1 MDERYEHYE
10 GLLETTRQIRLALM
24 TVPADSHDAKQLR
37 TELCD
42 VLLARADM
50 IIETATLGL
59 PPLVEDDAEPL
70 WREAAELV
78 EELLPEA
85 PEGSGR
91 RHRLCWLAAQG
102 LRIEALLFER
112 ALPLDDLIRWLEAAL
127 APPMPPPDMW
137 WDPDVDRE
145 TRGRLGL
152 LYSQRFSVGDAA
164 DDRGRIVELLG
175 PLADVGAGAGVADA
189 DADAEAEAE
198 ADPADRDEEL
208 LALVWTALASALA
221 STARD
226 PETGEVLPPL
236 DEVRAAYLWQKAA
249 ELDVDPELKWEML
262 AEQGR
267 LRWKL
272 LDWSRPDASEE
283 LHAVLALL
291 RPLIDEADA
300 NADIDAGAEVLE
312 LCTVLVR
319 DLLHHDPSPEHRM
332 LVVEWYRLT
341 VNHPGWTAEEL
352 RGYREDL
359 ALALVEIV
367 IEEEW
372 PETDPRR
379 LALLRE
385 ALTYVDAVHAE
396 LVATLPDGD
405 EMDHVKPFLFDVLA
419 RLDHNGVEAEVT
431 DRAIALGSELLAT
444 VRPEDSMRAEL
455 YIRVGGLIFQRSYRR
470 LVPYF
475 DPLRYDTGLLAS
487 PYVMTVGSSHPELV
501 ADFARAADLV
511 RTGLSRYPVQDEFY
525 PMGALI
531 IGYSLPL
538 HFLMLFPHGDRALL
552 RESLEWQRKIH
563 DLNPQDWVVSL
574 AERQQMLLLTV
585 SALLMT
591 DTSLRGME
599 APPGTDADFSIEAMT
614 PALAEELFLARR
626 LIEAIL
632 DETADPDPAFV
643 FLGFYIDIRGWNVR
657 PPSPE
662 QLDMWARRLRQAL
675 HRADESEAVQRL
687 ILQTMIV
694 MVEAARELAAGA
706 DLAAIRSAAAEVR
719 AVRAVVPEG
728 LGAQHLDRFLAM
740 IEDEPAIAMTQFAG
754 MVETMLRGPVEP
766 VPTAPR
772 LPVLEAEPVR
782 PGVFGVVA
790 ASAAPLLG
798 DGSESPF
805 IHPPGLV
812 VETVDRLYG
821 PADADG
827 AADNTAD
834 GAREPVPATLTA
846 LALHVQ
852 WLRQRDPADISLAV
866 RLAGSA
872 ASRFVAAEPELADR
886 VNAVLAGLLHDRYLL
901 YGDHADLEAARSL
914 WSALLETTS
923 DGPRPGL
930 AVLLNAAAAEDE
942 VLGVRELFRAD
953 LFDDGPFRAELLAFA
968 GLADLAAA
976 DLAARDDGAEL
987 VAEDGGLTATQLRAL
1002 GLDRLTSAL
1011 AGLGA
1016 RHPLR
1021 PAALGESALV
1031 RWTEAGRRS
1040 DAAARI
1046 VAAADIAAAAA
1057 ACAESSQHRPGLLLR
1072 AAAVAAAHLADAQ
1085 TRESGLVL
1093 AADIVQELSEV
1104 TRGSSALYYG
1114 GWARCQY
1121 GLGELLAARHRVTG
1135 DPEDLARAIAALAE
1149 AENVHGPASADP
1161 FAAALKRSLAS
1172 AYRMG
1177 AEDPA
1182 HRRRSRVAARS
1193 VMWAHGRAVLLQS
1206 GTRRALEAARRA
1218 GDDAARLVRWCL
1230 ADDDTAGALEAVEL
1244 GRGLTLHAATVASTV
1259 PALLVAA
1266 GHPGLAAEW
1275 RAVDAAA
1282 TGTAD
1287 IASIADAADNASTAS
1302 TASTGSAVAGT
1313 ADITI
1318 APSPSDSVP
1327 DDLRRRVLLAVE
1339 GSPAERRLLSAPSP
1353 AETGRALVAV
1363 GADAFVYLLA
1373 DTGTDTGGRNGHAL
1387 VVDASGA
1394 VRTVAIAGLSVD
1406 SPELTAYAAAVRARD
1421 ATAPAAGVEDRW
1433 HQALLHLC
1441 AWTGRMMAPVL
1452 ENVRASVTGRAPRL
1466 VLVPVGPLGMV
1477 PWHAGAL
1484 PTSTGPT
1491 RYVCQDAVVSYCAT
1505 ARQLVE
1511 VADRPR
1517 MPVTGPAVMVVD
1529 PEGSSIAKK
1538 EAVLIR
1544 YRFYPDAE
1552 VLGSLGFH
1560 PHQRDPAWR
1569 QPEPRPALADVL
1581 DPYLPGRGPTS
1592 AAVTIANCHA
1602 VSTVDASSSRLIL
1615 YYDRRTEPGRVLTVD
1630 RLLSGALGR
1639 DPQAPGGLVVLADCV
1654 TDLAVAR
1661 YDESVT
1667 LATAVLAAGA
1677 CSVVG
1682 SKWAIA
1688 DQPQTTVLMYMF
1700 HHFLH
1705 DAGGESAG
1713 SPADALR
1720 AAQMWML
1727 DPDRVTPDG
1736 ADEAAFARLEEK
1748 NLADPVFWA
1757 AFTHHGH

>member
-10 GLLETTRQIRLALM
+10 GLLETTRRVRLDLM
-24 TVPADSHDAKQLR
+24 TVPAHSDDAKQLG

-42 VLLARADM
+42 VLLARADT

-59 PPLVEDDAEPL
+59 PPLVETDAEPL
-70 WREAAELV
+70 WREASALV
-78 EELLPEA
+78 EELLPGA

-91 RHRLCWLAAQG
+91 RHRLCWLTAQS
-102 LRIEALLFER
+102 LRIEALLFDR
-112 ALPLDDLIRWLEAAL
+112 VLPLDDMITWLEAAL
-127 APPMPPPDMW
+127 VPPMPPPDMW
-137 WDPDVDRE
+137 WDPDVDGD

-152 LYSQRFSVGDAA
+152 LYSQRFTGGEAA
-164 DDRGRIVELLG
+164 DDRARVVDLLG
-175 PLADVGAGAGVADA
+175 PLAD
-189 DADAEAEAE
+189 
-198 ADPADRDEEL
+198 ADPADHDQEL

-221 STARD
+221 GTARD
-226 PETGEVLPPL
+226 PDTGEPLPAL
-236 DEVRAAYLWQKAA
+236 DEVRAAHLWQKAVD
-249 ELDVDPELKWEML
+249 LDVDAELKWEMR
-262 AEQGR
+262 AEAGR

-283 LHAVLALL
+283 LHALLAML
-291 RPLIDEADA
+291 RPLIDD
-300 NADIDAGAEVLE
+300 ADIDAGAEVLE
-312 LCTVLVR
+312 LCTVMVR
-319 DLLHHDPSPEHRM
+319 DLLEHDPGPEHRM
-332 LVVEWYRLT
+332 LTVEWFRLA

-359 ALALVEIV
+359 ALALLEVV

-385 ALTYVDAVHAE
+385 AVTQVDAVHTE
-396 LVATLPDGD
+396 LLATLPDSD
-405 EMDHVKPFLFDVLA
+405 ELKHVRPFLFDVLA
-419 RLDHNGVEAEVT
+419 RLDHDGVEPDVT
-431 DRAIALGSELLAT
+431 DRAIALGSDLLAT
-444 VRPEDSMRAEL
+444 ARPEDTLRAEL
-455 YIRVGGLIFQRSYRR
+455 HIRVGGLILRRANRR
-470 LVPYF
+470 LAPYV
-475 DPLRYDTGLLAS
+475 DAMGHDTGALAS
-487 PYVMTVGSSHPELV
+487 PFVLTLGSSNPEL
-501 ADFARAADLV
+501 AAEFARATDLL
-511 RTGLSRYPVQDEFY
+511 RTGLSLYPVQDGLY
-525 PMGALI
+525 PMGAFLL
-531 IGYSLPL
+531 GCGLVL
-538 HFLMLFPHGDRALL
+538 HFHMSFPHGDRTLL
-552 RESLEWQRKIH
+552 REGLDWQRKVH
-563 DLNPQDWVVSL
+563 DLNPQDWSL
-574 AERQQMLLLTV
+574 DPAERLEMILMTV
-585 SALLMT
+585 TALLMV
-591 DTSLRGME
+591 DVSLRSIE
-599 APPGTDADFSIEAMT
+599 AQPETDADFSIEAMT
-614 PALAEELFLARR
+614 PALVEELFLARR
-626 LIEAIL
+626 MVDAIL
-632 DETADPDPAFV
+632 DEIADPSPALV
-643 FLGFYIDIRGWNVR
+643 FLGFSVDIRGWGTQ

-662 QLDMWARRLRQAL
+662 RLDMWVRRLRQAM
-675 HRADESEAVQRL
+675 HRNEELEPVSRL
-687 ILQTMIV
+687 ILQFMIP
-694 MVEAARELAAGA
+694 MLEAARALAPGGDIGA
-706 DLAAIRSAAAEVR
+706 VRSAAAEVR
-719 AVRAVVPEG
+719 ALRALVPDG
-728 LGAQHLDRFLAM
+728 VAARLLDRFLAYA
-740 IEDEPAIAMTQFAG
+740 EDEPAIAMG
-754 MVETMLRGPVEP
+754 RLVEMMETIMRGPAALMNTE
-766 VPTAPR
+766 PR
-772 LPVLEAEPVR
+772 LPAPEAEPVQ
-782 PGVFGVVA
+782 PDVFGVVA

-805 IHPPGLV
+805 IHPPGAV

-827 AADNTAD
+827 A
-834 GAREPVPATLTA
+834 REPVPATLIA
-846 LALHVQ
+846 LALHVR

-866 RLAGSA
+866 RLARSA
-872 ASRFVAAEPELADR
+872 ASRFAAAHPELADR
-886 VNAVLAGLLHDRYLL
+886 VNAVVAGLLHDRYLL
-901 YGDHADLEAARSL
+901 YGDHADLEAARST
-914 WSALLETTS
+914 WSALLEEIP

-930 AVLLNAAAAEDE
+930 AVLLNVAAAEDE

-953 LFDDGPFRAELLAFA
+953 LVDDGPFRAELLAFA

-987 VAEDGGLTATQLRAL
+987 VAEDGALTATQVRAL

-1011 AGLGA
+1011 TRLGA

-1021 PAALGESALV
+1021 PAVLGESALA

-1072 AAAVAAAHLADAQ
+1072 AAAVAAAHLADAR

-1093 AADIVQELSEV
+1093 AADLVQELSAV

-1135 DPEDLARAIAALAE
+1135 DPDDLARAIAALAE

-1177 AEDPA
+1177 AENPA

-1193 VMWAHGRAVLLQS
+1193 VMWAHGRSVLLQS

-1275 RAVDAAA
+1275 RAADAASA
-1282 TGTAD
+1282 GAWAGVTGAVGTDNAGTDNAGTGTAV
-1287 IASIADAADNASTAS
+1287 ADNAVS
-1302 TASTGSAVAGT
+1302 GT
-1313 ADITI
+1313 ALPPSLSPSPS
-1318 APSPSDSVP
+1318 PSPSDSVP

-1373 DTGTDTGGRNGHAL
+1373 DTGGGNGHAL

-1394 VRTVAIAGLSVD
+1394 VRTVAIEGLSVD

-1421 ATAPAAGVEDRW
+1421 AADPAAGVEDRW
-1433 HQALLHLC
+1433 HKALLHLG

-1452 ENVRASVTGRAPRL
+1452 ENVRGSVTGRAPRL

-1477 PWHAGAL
+1477 PWHAGTL

-1511 VADRPR
+1511 VAARPR

-1544 YRFYPDAE
+1544 HRFYPDAD
-1552 VLGSLGFH
+1552 VVGSLGFH
-1560 PHQRDPAWR
+1560 GRERDPAWR
-1569 QPEPRPALADVL
+1569 RPRPRPALADAL

-1602 VSTVDASSSRLIL
+1602 VSTVDASHSRLIL
-1615 YYDRRTEPGRVLTVD
+1615 DYRRRTEPGRVLTVD

-1639 DPQAPGGLVVLADCV
+1639 DPRAPGGLVVLADCV

-1667 LATAVLAAGA
+1667 LATAVLASGA

-1688 DQPQTTVLMYMF
+1688 DQPQTLVLMYMF
-1700 HHFLH
+1700 HYFLH
-1705 DAGGESAG
+1705 DAGDESAG

-1727 DPDRVTPDG
+1727 DPDRATPDG
-1736 ADEAAFARLEEK
+1736 ADPAAFARLEEK

>member
-10 GLLETTRQIRLALM
+10 GLLETTRRVRLELM
-24 TVPADSHDAKQLR
+24 TVPAHSDDAKQLR

-50 IIETATLGL
+50 IIETATLEL

-70 WREAAELV
+70 WREASALV

-91 RHRLCWLAAQG
+91 RHRLCWLTAQS
-102 LRIEALLFER
+102 LRTEALLFER
-112 ALPLDDLIRWLEAAL
+112 VLPLDDMITWLEAAL
-127 APPMPPPDMW
+127 VPPMPPPDMW
-137 WDPDVDRE
+137 WDLDVDGD
-145 TRGRLGL
+145 TRGWLGL
-152 LYSQRFSVGDAA
+152 LYSQRFTAGEAA
-164 DDRGRIVELLG
+164 DDRARVVELLG
-175 PLADVGAGAGVADA
+175 PLADVDVDSHADV
-189 DADAEAEAE
+189 D
-198 ADPADRDEEL
+198 ADPADQDQEL
-208 LALVWTALASALA
+208 LAQVWMALASALA
-221 STARD
+221 DSARD
-226 PETGEVLPPL
+226 PDTGETVPPL
-236 DEVRAAYLWQKAA
+236 DEVRGAQLWQKAA
-249 ELDVDPELKWEML
+249 DLDVDPELKWEMYVQ
-262 AEQGR
+262 QGR

-283 LHAVLALL
+283 LHTLLAMLS
-291 RPLIDEADA
+291 PLIDDADVY
-300 NADIDAGAEVLE
+300 AGARVLE
-312 LCTVLVR
+312 LCTLLVN
-319 DLLHHDPSPEHRM
+319 DLVDHDPGPEHRM
-332 LVVEWYRLT
+332 LAVEWYRLA
-341 VNHPGWTAEEL
+341 VEHPGWTAKEL
-352 RGYREDL
+352 RGYRVDL

-372 PETDPRR
+372 PETDPQR

-385 ALTYVDAVHAE
+385 AVTQVDAVHDE
-396 LVATLPDGD
+396 LLATLPDSD
-405 EMDHVKPFLFDVLA
+405 ESNRVKSFLFDVLA
-419 RLDHNGVEAEVT
+419 RLDHDGVEPEIT

-444 VRPEDSMRAEL
+444 TRPDDSMRAEL
-455 YIRVGGLIFQRSYRR
+455 HIRVGALIFRRSFRR
-470 LVPYF
+470 LAPYF
-475 DPLRYDTGLLAS
+475 DSMRYDTGLLAR
-487 PYVMTVGSSHPELV
+487 PLVMTVGASDPELA

-511 RTGLSRYPVQDEFY
+511 RIGLSLYPVQDEFY

-538 HFLMLFPHGDRALL
+538 HFLMSFPHGDRALL
-552 RESLEWQRKIH
+552 REGLEWQRKLH
-563 DLNPQDWVVSL
+563 DLNPQDWVVSP
-574 AERQQMLLLTV
+574 AERQQMVLLTV
-585 SALLMT
+585 AALLMT

-599 APPGTDADFSIEAMT
+599 SQPGTDVDLSIEAMT
-614 PALAEELFLARR
+614 PALVEELFLARR
-626 LIEAIL
+626 MMEAIL
-632 DETADPDPAFV
+632 NETADPDPALI
-643 FLGFYIDIRGWNVR
+643 FLGIFVDARGWDER
-657 PPSPE
+657 PPSLE

-675 HRADESEAVQRL
+675 NRTDESEAVPRL
-687 ILQTMIV
+687 ILQIMTAMI
-694 MVEAARELAAGA
+694 EAAHALTAGA
-706 DLAAIRSAAAEVR
+706 DIAAVRSAVAELR
-719 AVRAVVPEG
+719 AFRAVVPEG
-728 LGAQHLDRFLAM
+728 LGTQYIDRFLALV
-740 IEDEPAIAMTQFAG
+740 EDEPAIAMGQLTR
-754 MVETMLRGPVEP
+754 MVEAMLRGPVEP
-766 VPTAPR
+766 ALTAPQR
-772 LPVLEAEPVR
+772 PVPEGEPVQSD
-782 PGVFGVVA
+782 VFGVVA

-812 VETVDRLYG
+812 IETVDRLYG
-821 PADADG
+821 PADA
-827 AADNTAD
+827 NAD
-834 GAREPVPATLTA
+834 GVREPVPAALTA
-846 LALHVQ
+846 LALHVR

-866 RLAGSA
+866 RLARGA
-872 ASRFVAAEPELADR
+872 ASRSATARPELADR
-886 VNAVLAGLLHDRYLL
+886 VNAVVAGLLHDRYLL
-901 YGDHADLEAARSL
+901 YGDHADLETARSI
-914 WSALLETTS
+914 WSALLETTP
-923 DGPRPGL
+923 DGPRAGL

-953 LFDDGPFRAELLAFA
+953 LFDEGPFRAELLAFA

-976 DLAARDDGAEL
+976 DLVSRDDGAEL
-987 VAEDGGLTATQLRAL
+987 AAEDGALTATELRAL

-1021 PAALGESALV
+1021 PAALAESALV
-1031 RWTEAGRRS
+1031 RWTEAGRRA

-1046 VAAADIAAAAA
+1046 VAAADVAAAAA

-1072 AAAVAAAHLADAQ
+1072 AAAVAAAQLADVR

-1093 AADIVQELSEV
+1093 AAYIVRELSEV

-1135 DPEDLARAIAALAE
+1135 DPEDLERAIAALSE

-1172 AYRMG
+1172 TYRMG
-1177 AEDPA
+1177 AADPA
-1182 HRRRSRVAARS
+1182 HRQRSRVAARS

-1275 RAVDAAA
+1275 RAADAVVAGDGVGGAGTSEIGSTEIGSTDATVIGTAA
-1282 TGTAD
+1282 TG
-1287 IASIADAADNASTAS
+1287 AALSPS
-1302 TASTGSAVAGT
+1302 SS
-1313 ADITI
+1313 
-1318 APSPSDSVP
+1318 PSLSLSPSDSVP

-1353 AETGRALVAV
+1353 AETARALVAV

-1373 DTGTDTGGRNGHAL
+1373 DTGEGNGHVL

-1394 VRTVAIAGLSVD
+1394 VRTVAIEGLSLD
-1406 SPELTAYAAAVRARD
+1406 SPELTAYAAALRARD
-1421 ATAPAAGVEDRW
+1421 AAPAAGVEDRW
-1433 HQALLHLC
+1433 HKALLHLG

-1452 ENVRASVTGRAPRL
+1452 ADVRAAVSGRAPRL

-1477 PWHAGAL
+1477 PWHAGTL
-1484 PTSTGPT
+1484 PTSTGRE

-1511 VADRPR
+1511 VAARPR
-1517 MPVTGPAVMVVD
+1517 MPVAGPAVMVVD
-1529 PEGSSIAKK
+1529 PQGSSIAKK

-1544 YRFYPDAE
+1544 YRFYPDAD
-1552 VLGSLGFH
+1552 VVGSLGFH
-1560 PHQRDPAWR
+1560 PLQSDSAWR
-1569 QPEPRPALADVL
+1569 RPQPRPALADAL

-1602 VSTVDASSSRLIL
+1602 VSTVDASHSRLIL
-1615 YYDRRTEPGRVLTVD
+1615 DDHRRTEPGRVLTVD

-1639 DPQAPGGLVVLADCV
+1639 DPRAPGGLVVLADCV

-1667 LATAVLAAGA
+1667 LATAVLASGA

-1688 DQPQTTVLMYMF
+1688 DQPQTLVLMYMF

-1705 DAGGESAG
+1705 AVGAESAG

-1727 DPDRVTPDG
+1727 DPDRVVPDG